1 VTRRLVHEPFG
12 WRPTTLV
19 VVVVVVV
26 VVVGHRLIATC

>member
-26 VVVGHRLIATC
+26 VGHRLIAIC